1 MTSAYDLPSVQT
13 LGKGEGERGKGVRE
27 QPVGE
32 GICYSWG
39 EICISITPV
48 VSAVNHMAARTFT
61 ERRERERKKRFFPLN
76 FNIYIYL
83 DNRTSKVFLLISK
96 KSVLLVQSC
105 CCCFFL
111 LISKKKVCCT
121 CKVVFL
127 LIRSIVV
134 AFYRSR
140 CLHLVFSITRFYIF
154 FKETINIKESFAFS
168 SGLINILKE

>member
-1 MTSAYDLPSVQT
+1 MTSVYDLPSVQT
-13 LGKGEGERGKGVRE
+13 LGKGEGGRESGSSPSGKEYVIAEVKFAFQSPR
-27 QPVGE
+27 
-32 GICYSWG
+32 SFRLL
-39 EICISITPV
+39 ITWPPGLLQ
-48 VSAVNHMAARTFT
+48 
-61 ERRERERKKRFFPLN
+61 REREREREKRFFPLN

-96 KSVLLVQSC
+96 KKCAARAKLLLLL
-105 CCCFFL
+105 FFL

-140 CLHLVFSITRFYIF
+140 CFQIVFSITRFYIF

-168 SGLINILKE
+168 PG